1 MASTKLSTEII
12 EKKKSKKSKTFTSIP
27 IDSATQLEIEE
38 SVAIPGPDKKKKKSK
53 KSKSTT
59 LDVLE
64 SAPEAAIEDTATL
77 EPSEK
82 KKKKK
87 KEKEKKS
94 KKLKTSD
101 LPAEEIAS
109 LVVLSDDDTKPS
121 KKRKR
126 PAATEDEIEID
137 VALPEP
143 LSKKAARKAKKVKTT
158 DPSKSTAEGSDEEAE
173 PTVPNSGPK
182 EKKERRTAW
191 GIWIGNLPWSAS
203 KSDVKEFLCKHAGLD
218 MNEITRVHMPVPSNA
233 PARNGEKP
241 KNKGFAYLDFD
252 SAEAL
257 EAAIKV
263 SETQF
268 NNDQRKVLIKKS
280 SSFEGRPEPKTE
292 EEAKKDDNGL
302 STLAADKMNAQ
313 KPPSKRVFVGNLGF
327 DTTKDDL
334 QNHFGQC
341 GEIVDVFMA
350 TFEDSG
356 KCKGFAWVTFTSE
369 DAGIAAVRGWIIK
382 GKEQDSDSE
391 LESEAEGEKEAEA
404 EAPGKEGQD
413 ETVLAELKAEGYEN
427 VDNKETQSIL
437 KQRLAKSKQK
447 KRKVHK
453 WFVNKMFGRALRC
466 EFAEDAG
473 VRYKKRYGKDAQKK
487 DGEDVIMGEGGD
499 ADAAEA
505 GDANEG
511 TWKEKKWQS
520 GKKMESTPHER
531 RKEARRAA
539 NKREFGNPP
548 ADSRVTDRDPGVTAA
563 ASA

>member
-1 MASTKLSTEII
+1 MASAQISTEIK
-12 EKKKSKKSKTFTSIP
+12 EKKKSKKSKTSTSEHIVP
-27 IDSATQLEIEE
+27 SAQPETEE
-38 SVAIPGPDKKKKKSK
+38 SVAVPEPEKKKKKTK
-53 KSKSTT
+53 KSKSTEDDAT
-59 LDVLE
+59 EAISEALLKEEAIPE
-64 SAPEAAIEDTATL
+64 SN
-77 EPSEK
+77 
-82 KKKKK
+82 
-87 KEKEKKS
+87 EKKS
-94 KKLKTSD
+94 KKEKKEKKDKRKSKSSNF
-101 LPAEEIAS
+101 PSEELAT
-109 LVVLSDDDTKPS
+109 LAALSDDEEAKPS

-126 PAATEDEIEID
+126 PEHTEDEIEID

-143 LSKKAARKAKKVKTT
+143 LSKKAARKAKKAKTI
-158 DPSKSTAEGSDEEAE
+158 DPSKSTVEGSDGEAE
-173 PTVPNSGPK
+173 PTVPTSGPK

-203 KSDVKEFLCKHAGLD
+203 KADVKEFLCKHAKLD
-218 MNEITRVHMPVPSNA
+218 TNEITRIHMPVPSNA
-233 PARNGEKP
+233 PVRNGEKP

-302 STLAADKMNAQ
+302 STLTTDKMNTQ

-341 GEIVDVFMA
+341 GEIADIFMA

-356 KCKGFAWVTFTSE
+356 KCKGFAWVTFTNE
-369 DAGIAAVRGWIIK
+369 EAGIAAVRGWIMK

-391 LESEAEGEKEAEA
+391 SEAEA
-404 EAPGKEGQD
+404 EEKTTTDAPAKD
-413 ETVLAELKAEGYEN
+413 EAVIAELQAEGYKD
-427 VDNKETQSIL
+427 VDNAETATIL
-437 KQRLAKSKQK
+437 KQRLEKSKKK
-447 KRKVHK
+447 KRKAHK
-453 WFVNKMFGRALRC
+453 WYVNKMSGRALRC

-487 DGEDVIMGEGGD
+487 DGEDVVMGEAG
-499 ADAAEA
+499 ADATDA
-505 GDANEG
+505 GDAKEG
-511 TWKEKKWQS
+511 WKKSDKKVEKA
-520 GKKMESTPHER
+520 STAHER

-539 NKREFGNPP
+539 AKKEFGGP
-548 ADSRVTDRDPGVTAA
+548 VA
-563 ASA
+563 ASYGGI